1 MSQRNLTR
9 RQYLLSQCRYY
20 NGESEPPRSLPEGC
34 ALMWNYEWHWVL
46 WSLKNDPM
54 MEQFQRMIE
63 EFHLE
68 NKEGDDTPLT
78 MKALLLN
85 RYLHWGGA
93 YASIEETLKNFEEWN
108 KEHYLIRPTNDERK
122 AYASPIFGISRHR
135 MGVDGKGVTTLVTFM
150 GCPLKCRY
158 CLNDK
163 CHEDI
168 YEEDGRTLRRGIQ
181 MLTPQQLYDMV
192 GQDNIY
198 FQATGGGIC
207 FGGGEPTMQ
216 EQFIIAFAKL
226 CPKNWKITL
235 ETSLDCS
242 FNTIKA
248 LAPYVDEWIV
258 DIKSMNADIYYRYT
272 GKNSAVHQHLEC
284 AKRLLPLDKVTIK
297 VPHIPDFTTEED
309 VRESIRELG
318 EMGFANIV
326 ECDYVKRVTRITK

>member
-34 ALMWNYEWHWVL
+34 ALMWDYEWHWVL

-54 MEQFQRMIE
+54 MEQFQRKIE

-85 RYLHWGGA
+85 RYLHWCGA
-93 YASIEETLKNFEEWN
+93 YASIEEALKHFEKWYES
-108 KEHYLIRPTNDERK
+108 HYLIWSTNDERK

-168 YEEDGRTLRRGIQ
+168 YEEDGRTLRRGIL

-192 GQDNIY
+192 KQDNIY

-216 EQFIIAFAKL
+216 EQFIIEFAKL
-226 CPKNWKITL
+226 SPKNWKITL

-272 GKNSAVHQHLEC
+272 GTNSAVHQHLEC
-284 AKRLLPLDKVTIK
+284 AKRLLSPDKVTIK
-297 VPHIPDFTTEED
+297 VPHIPDFTTEDD
-309 VRESIRELG
+309 VRESVRELRELG
-318 EMGFANIV
+318 FTNIV
-326 ECDYVKRVTRITK
+326 ECEYVKRITRITK

>member
-1 MSQRNLTR
+1 MCESDMIR

-20 NGESEPPRSLPEGC
+20 NGESEPLRSLPEGC
-34 ALMWNYEWHWVL
+34 ALMWDYEWHWVQR
-46 WSLKNDPM
+46 SLKNEPM

-68 NKEGDDTPLT
+68 NKNGDKTPLT

-85 RYLHWGGA
+85 RYLHWCGA
-93 YASIEETLKNFEEWN
+93 YASIEETLKHFEKWYMD
-108 KEHYLIRPTNDERK
+108 HYLVRSTNEERK
-122 AYASPIFGISRHR
+122 DYASPIFGISRHR

-163 CHEDI
+163 CHENI

-181 MLTPQQLYDMV
+181 MLTPRQLYDIV
-192 GQDNIY
+192 KQDNIY

-216 EQFIIAFAKL
+216 ELFIIEFAKL
-226 CPKNWKITL
+226 CPMNWKITL

-242 FNTIKA
+242 YNTIKA
-248 LAPYVDEWIV
+248 LAPYVSEWIV

-297 VPHIPDFTTEED
+297 VPHIPDFTTGED

>member
-1 MSQRNLTR
+1 MSLCNLTR

-34 ALMWNYEWHWVL
+34 ALMWDYEWHWVQR
-46 WSLKNDPM
+46 SLKNDSTT
-54 MEQFQRMIE
+54 EQFQTMIE

-68 NKEGDDTPLT
+68 NKDGDKTPLT

-85 RYLHWGGA
+85 RYLHWCGA
-93 YASIEETLKNFEEWN
+93 YASIEETLKHFEKWYMD
-108 KEHYLIRPTNDERK
+108 HYLVRPTNEERK

-181 MLTPQQLYDMV
+181 MLTPQQLYDIV
-192 GQDNIY
+192 RQDNIY
-198 FQATGGGIC
+198 FQASGGGIC

-216 EQFIIAFAKL
+216 ELFIIKFAKL

-318 EMGFANIV
+318 EMGFVNIV
-326 ECDYVKRVTRITK
+326 ECDYVKLVTRITK